1 MQRNAQAAYTV
12 LKDAG
17 LHLMKDNWTDG
28 AHFEISLENTK
39 HLDRW
44 IASEGKLPVY
54 WADFYGEIFD
64 MDGSQALN
72 DLLEKHGLYF
82 EWVNAGV
89 IAVYSVYDQ

>member
-1 MQRNAQAAYTV
+1 MQRNASNAYNV
-12 LKDAG
+12 LKNAG
-17 LHLMKDNWTDG
+17 LYLMKDNWTEG
-28 AHFEISLENTK
+28 AHFEISLEDCT

-44 IASEGKLPVY
+44 IESEGKLPVY

-72 DLLEKHGLYF
+72 DLLDKNGLYF

-89 IAVYSVYDQ
+89 IAVYDA